1 MEGSRRSRGDA
12 PWRGERTEQRR
23 PLLRQD
29 SAMGRSPP
37 PSPAAD
43 RGPAAT
49 DRARRCPAWS
59 RARGEE
65 ELRQWR
71 RRWCAMEESRWS
83 RGGAPWRRA
92 DGAGV
97 MRRGGEAGCCAHHR
111 QGCAMEAADG
121 AEDGDETGSC
131 RLLCRVGSVKA
142 RASMRWRW
150 AGWAKL
156 QPM

>member
-1 MEGSRRSRGDA
+1 MDGEGSKSRDEIWIAKWVVGGCDSIYAYFMVSILLDFAPPQLDFAAGSYAMEG
-12 PWRGERTEQRR
+12 
-23 PLLRQD
+23 
-29 SAMGRSPP
+29 
-37 PSPAAD
+37 AD
-43 RGPAAT
+43 RAGV
-49 DRARRCPAWS
+49 
-59 RARGEE
+59 
-65 ELRQWR
+65 
-71 RRWCAMEESRWS
+71 
-83 RGGAPWRRA
+83 APWRRA

-121 AEDGDETGSC
+121 AEEGDETGSC